1 MTFSALS
8 WHSYR
13 SGDGVNHFIIKMEAM
28 KKLLIVMLGLSI
40 SVVGMSQADGSQPGA
55 SQPVASRREKDKAMK
70 DLKTDVRA
78 HKAATHQVNHDLGH
92 VRIRRAIQD
101 HKSVAS
107 THKMVNADS
116 RRLKDKGVS
125 HPVAKAKRQVRVEDD
140 NHKDHI

>member
-1 MTFSALS
+1 VTINILP
-8 WHSYR
+8 WHGFGS
-13 SGDGVNHFIIKMEAM
+13 SNGVNHFLIKMETM

-40 SVVGMSQADGSQPGA
+40 SVAAMSQTPQTGGSKK
-55 SQPVASRREKDKAMK
+55 EKDKAMK

-78 HKAATHQVNHDLGH
+78 HHEATHQVNHDLGH

-101 HKSVAS
+101 HKSVAR
-107 THKMVNADS
+107 TNKMVNADS
-116 RRLKDKGVS
+116 KRLKEQGVS

>member
-1 MTFSALS
+1 
-8 WHSYR
+8 
-13 SGDGVNHFIIKMEAM
+13 MEAM

-40 SVVGMSQADGSQPGA
+40 SVAAMSQTDGSQPGA
-55 SQPVASRREKDKAMK
+55 SRKEKDKAMK

-107 THKMVNADS
+107 THKMVNTDS
-116 RRLKDKGVS
+116 RRLKDQGVS
-125 HPVAKAKRQVRVEDD
+125 RPVAKAKRQVRVEDD